1 MKKFNS
7 LLARFMLVLL
17 ALHGLMGAFTLLRM
31 TTFNWKPL
39 SYTLLA
45 ALLLHGILGIL
56 LSKDAVREGMR
67 TGRWYLKENA
77 SFWLIR
83 LSGFVILLSVWF
95 HITAYTTTVNGV
107 FFLREFT
114 TLRFFS
120 QIIFISAIL
129 IHLLCATKPWMIKRG
144 LLKYEERTAD
154 YILVY
159 SIFSVLFLFALI
171 SYFIYWNFR
180 GLYGQSCHHRL
191 RRSRFI
197 RRHPSG

>member
-7 LLARFMLVLL
+7 FLARFMLVLL
-17 ALHGLMGAFTLLRM
+17 ALHGLMGAFTLLRL
-31 TTFNWKPL
+31 TASNWKPL

-45 ALLLHGILGIL
+45 IVLLHGILGIL

-67 TGRWYLKENA
+67 IGRWYLKENA

-171 SYFIYWNFR
+171 SYFIYWNF
-180 GLYGQSCHHRL
+180 
-191 RRSRFI
+191 
-197 RRHPSG
+197 

>member
-1 MKKFNS
+1 M
-7 LLARFMLVLL
+7 VLK
-17 ALHGLMGAFTLLRM
+17 R
-31 TTFNWKPL
+31 KC
-39 SYTLLA
+39 
-45 ALLLHGILGIL
+45 
-56 LSKDAVREGMR
+56 V
-67 TGRWYLKENA
+67 
-77 SFWLIR
+77 FWLIR

-144 LLKYEERTAD
+144 LLKHEERTAD

-171 SYFIYWNFR
+171 SYFIYWNF
-180 GLYGQSCHHRL
+180 
-191 RRSRFI
+191 
-197 RRHPSG
+197 

>member
-1 MKKFNS
+1 M
-7 LLARFMLVLL
+7 VLK
-17 ALHGLMGAFTLLRM
+17 R
-31 TTFNWKPL
+31 KC
-39 SYTLLA
+39 
-45 ALLLHGILGIL
+45 
-56 LSKDAVREGMR
+56 V
-67 TGRWYLKENA
+67 
-77 SFWLIR
+77 FWLIR

-95 HITAYTTTVNGV
+95 HITAYTTTVNGM

-180 GLYGQSCHHRL
+180 GFMDRVVIIGSGAAGLSAAIRL
-191 RRSRFI
+191 AEENVSSFI
-197 RRHPSG
+197 VEEMPRGAPSQTWRKAVSMQRLTPWGNMMNRLSMKRKHTKRAAF